1 MSKKNFV
8 SLLLAGVALR
18 NLDTSYISLHQS
30 MPVSKVSFLL
40 DAFTYVY
47 KAVLMLMC
55 VVLQYT
61 WTTDRLW
68 RKNRRTVRS
77 QIGRDKPCVGVDIN
91 RNFPEGWK
99 KVNTLGLVCML
110 HLYEGVRCYI
120 YVLGHEHLVYTF
132 DRLQTMCCIYAFG
145 IPTAVMCVI

>member
-1 MSKKNFV
+1 
-8 SLLLAGVALR
+8 
-18 NLDTSYISLHQS
+18 
-30 MPVSKVSFLL
+30 
-40 DAFTYVY
+40 
-47 KAVLMLMC
+47 MLMC

-77 QIGRDKPCVGVDIN
+77 QIGREKPCVGVDIN

-99 KVNTLGLVCML
+99 KVNTLGLVCRL
-110 HLYEGVRCYI
+110 HLYEGVRYNYMHLEYT
-120 YVLGHEHLVYTF
+120 YVLGYAWTPGVYFRPFTNNV
-132 DRLQTMCCIYAFG
+132 LYAFG